1 MKYSNTRLCKGYSR
15 KYEPCKLIDSCDLC
29 AGFHIDDNG
38 NECYVVGRG
47 CNAMKCKRDNQNY
60 KPLTKQQFIE
70 FYKQM
75 PSRTNISLGE
85 LLEYARITGMVEE

>member
-1 MKYSNTRLCKGYSR
+1 MKYSNTRLCKGYSQE
-15 KYEPCKLIDSCDLC
+15 YEPCKLIDSCDLC

-38 NECYVVGRG
+38 NECYIVGRG
-47 CNAMKCKRDNQNY
+47 CNAMKCKRDNPNY

-75 PSRTNISLGE
+75 PKRTNI
-85 LLEYARITGMVEE
+85 